1 MERVDFINSPEDVKP
16 SVPNESRTPAT
27 SIFQFAPQA
36 DAADGNGDGG
46 SAPPEEK
53 LPLIR
58 LSRDRLIAVAFTM
71 AGTEVQVHYCKGPEL
86 FGYVRC
92 NGEGCALCRSGK
104 EVKTMFL
111 IPLYVPAHAAVEV
124 LAVSQATTPGA
135 LLPKLLNLFAS
146 SHIQIPF
153 MLALVK
159 VGDYEF
165 SVALENPKDGVDFSK
180 NPIINAF
187 LDEYGSDPEIL
198 VPAVSKI
205 DNAALA
211 QVPEI
216 GRVLELLEGT
226 HAYD

>member
-1 MERVDFINSPEDVKP
+1 ME
-16 SVPNESRTPAT
+16 
-27 SIFQFAPQA
+27 
-36 DAADGNGDGG
+36 
-46 SAPPEEK
+46 APPYLGRK

-71 AGTEVQVHYCKGPEL
+71 AGTEVQVHYCKEPEL

-92 NGEGCALCRSGK
+92 NGEDCALCRCGK

-146 SHIQIPF
+146 SHFQTPF
-153 MLALVK
+153 MLSLFK
-159 VGDYEF
+159 EGDYKF
-165 SVALENPKDGVDFSK
+165 SVVPENPKGDVDFSTH
-180 NPIINAF
+180 PIINDF
-187 LDEYGSDPEIL
+187 LVKYGADPEIL
-198 VPAVSKI
+198 VSAVSKI

-226 HAYD
+226 HATD